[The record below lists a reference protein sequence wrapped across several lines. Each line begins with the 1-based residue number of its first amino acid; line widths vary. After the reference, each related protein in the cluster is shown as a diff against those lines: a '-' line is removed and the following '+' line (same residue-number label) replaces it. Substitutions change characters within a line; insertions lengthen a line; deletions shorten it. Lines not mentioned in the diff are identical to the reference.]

1 VHPDL
6 AQILLVTALA
16 IVSLAILAA
25 LVRSRAQEHLFAGP
39 HRDQWQKARR
49 QLGHLDQ
56 WRVTW
61 ATHRNHPVSGARL
74 AGAQLVYVRYLQDAA
89 RPTLLGYRW
98 LRTALPA
105 IYGVL
110 AAGYATFAVTQS
122 QGRIV
127 HSLIA
132 ACWAAISLI
141 WALAVPRSVRR
152 MPEKLVRLQAEI
164 ERAHGMPTGDSEMP

>member
-1 VHPDL
+1 M
-6 AQILLVTALA
+6 TALA
-16 IVSLAILAA
+16 IVCLGILAA

-39 HRDQWQKARR
+39 HRGAWQQARR
-49 QLGHLDQ
+49 QLRHLDQ
-56 WRVTW
+56 WRVIW
-61 ATHRNHPVSGARL
+61 ATRRNHPVSRAGL

-89 RPTLLGYRW
+89 RRTLLGYRW

-110 AAGYATFAVTQS
+110 AAGYAAFAVTQS
-122 QGRIV
+122 RGRIIHV
-127 HSLIA
+127 LIA

-152 MPEKLVRLQAEI
+152 MPEKMVRLQAEI
-164 ERAHGMPTGDSEMP
+164 ERANRMPPGDSEMP